1 MKQFESTA
9 QINFSQRSVH
19 FQRLDKLHKTII
31 RRTTVYKPTSDQSS
45 ARTKH
50 NFIPCTDNIP

>member
-9 QINFSQRSVH
+9 QNNVSQRSVH

-31 RRTTVYKPTSDQSS
+31 RHTTAYKPTRDQ
-45 ARTKH
+45 
-50 NFIPCTDNIP
+50 P